1 MSDVQV
7 KQGKI
12 FAKSG
17 NGKGVALGKGE
28 WYNVKEGTEPFKL
41 LATLEKGTE
50 VKVEFKVNGTFK
62 NVTAIEVVAAPVK
75 KEEAPTEAKQAPA
88 QEPVKTSKTYT
99 SNYQDNPAK
108 TAQIQRGNALN
119 AAASVAS
126 GQAFADPDTASEFT
140 VILAER
146 FLNWL
151 RAE

>member
-28 WYNVKEGTEPFKL
+28 WYNVKEGTEAFKL
-41 LATLEKGTE
+41 LGTLEKGTE

-62 NVTAIEVVAAPVK
+62 NVSSIEVLAAPVK
-75 KEEAPTEAKQAPA
+75 KEEPQVESKPA
-88 QEPVKTSKTYT
+88 SSSESVKASKPYT

-119 AAASVAS
+119 AASAVAS